1 MDNNNYLMHFGVKGM
16 KWGVRRYRN
25 PDGTLTEEGRKRY
38 GLNEHSTNR
47 DVRRALRKSD
57 HKNFKAVGRNYE
69 KALINKGF
77 FLEISCSSNQST
89 PDGFLITRL

>member
-69 KALINKGF
+69 KALINDPELKRLRKKNEI
-77 FLEISCSSNQST
+77 FL
-89 PDGFLITRL
+89 